1 MINIANKEWKHL
13 TIEDIVNTINTEDE
27 SFYFE
32 FKSDQVNTKKML
44 EEISALANTYGGYI
58 FLGVSDDKKIY
69 GCTKWTEQRIHTL
82 IHDALS
88 PAPNFD
94 VKKFI
99 TDDERTI
106 FI

>member
-13 TIEDIVNTINTEDE
+13 TVEDIVNTINTEDE

-58 FLGVSDDKKIY
+58 FFRCIG
-69 GCTKWTEQRIHTL
+69 
-82 IHDALS
+82 
-88 PAPNFD
+88 
-94 VKKFI
+94 
-99 TDDERTI
+99 
-106 FI
+106 

>member
-1 MINIANKEWKHL
+1 MY
-13 TIEDIVNTINTEDE
+13 
-27 SFYFE
+27 FYTF
-32 FKSDQVNTKKML
+32 VPGIGKK
-44 EEISALANTYGGYI
+44 
-58 FLGVSDDKKIY
+58 VKIY